1 MSSNTTPNS
10 ENIESGSISDNVS
23 TPNASNSVSIIK
35 LGFIIVGSLAGSA
48 IVLSVISSFREI
60 NPAVLALV
68 SSTSSG
74 ILGFLAGRK
83 K

>member
-35 LGFIIVGSLAGSA
+35 LGFVIVGSLAGSA
-48 IVLSVISSFREI
+48 IVLSVISSFRDI